1 MMRFIRK
8 EGKVATTEMKSSV
21 SLGVGTFSM
30 DGAVYFQAAGSV
42 TTTGSISSLED
53 STVWPKEKSKMKRLR
68 NMFHKP
74 EHIIHIPTSV
84 RELPSQ
90 ISEKILRP
98 VSFKKIK
105 SWYLR
110 VADLQ
115 MSETSHSAANEFDE
129 VVPNFHH
136 ASVHPPP
143 GVDKDP
149 SEMWVAIDDG
159 SGSYAPIAPYAM
171 DALAKFGR
179 QSAMDQSMWTPDKK
193 TEKLIKAGNCCAW
206 QSCVWQEE
214 GLLVLP
220 PQGFP
225 EENEVMVWSGSFN
238 HGLYGSDLPAVRA
251 SGIVNMSAKSLT
263 TLLLDSTRV
272 KEYNHMALGRTEIMV
287 MPGGLEEDGPF
298 GKSVT
303 KVLRSESK
311 PPLLRKVL
319 QFVSIMQAKELPDGS
334 GYLVVSRAVTQANHG
349 VFDPNILLSEILMG
363 VNVIRKVEG
372 DENRCL
378 MINVNHIRSPMIPMM
393 IAKKIGLSAAV
404 NFINDLRALC

>member
-1 MMRFIRK
+1 MDTAM
-8 EGKVATTEMKSSV
+8 TTKMKSSV
-21 SLGVGTFSM
+21 SLGVGTFST
-30 DGAVYFQAAGSV
+30 DGAVYFRPAGSV
-42 TTTGSISSLED
+42 STTGSISSFED
-53 STVWPKEKSKMKRLR
+53 STVWTKEKSKMKRLR
-68 NMFHKP
+68 NLLHKP
-74 EHIIHIPTSV
+74 ENIVHIPPSV
-84 RELPSQ
+84 RELPHQ
-90 ISEKILRP
+90 ISERISETILSP
-98 VSFKKIK
+98 VSFKRIK

-110 VADLQ
+110 VADLE
-115 MSETSHSAANEFDE
+115 MSETSHSAANRFDE

-136 ASVHPPP
+136 ASADPPP

-159 SGSYAPIAPYAM
+159 GGLHAPIAPYAM

-179 QSAMDQSMWTPDKK
+179 RTAMDESMWTPDKK
-193 TEKLIKAGNCCAW
+193 TEKLINAGNCGAW
-206 QSCVWQEE
+206 QSCVWQDE
-214 GLLVLP
+214 GLLALP

-238 HGLYGSDLPAVRA
+238 HGLYGSELPAVRA
-251 SGIVNMSAKSLT
+251 AGIVNMSAKSLA

-272 KEYNHMALGRTEIMV
+272 KEYNHMALGRTDIMV
-287 MPGGLEEDGPF
+287 MPGDLEEEGPF

-319 QFVSIMQAKELPDGS
+319 QFASIMQAKELPDGS
-334 GYLVVSRAVTQANHG
+334 GYLLVSRAVTQASHG

-378 MINVNHIRSPMIPMM
+378 MINVNHIRSPIPTI

>member
-1 MMRFIRK
+1 MDTAM
-8 EGKVATTEMKSSV
+8 TTKMKASV
-21 SLGVGTFSM
+21 SLGVGTIST
-30 DGAVYFQAAGSV
+30 DGEVYFRPAGSV
-42 TTTGSISSLED
+42 STTGSISSFED
-53 STVWPKEKSKMKRLR
+53 STVWTKQKSKMKRLR
-68 NMFHKP
+68 NLLHTP
-74 EHIIHIPTSV
+74 EKIIHIPPSV
-84 RELPSQ
+84 RELPHQ
-90 ISEKILRP
+90 ISERISETILRP
-98 VSFKKIK
+98 VSFKRIK

-110 VADLQ
+110 VADLD
-115 MSETSHSAANEFDE
+115 MSETSHSAANRFDE

-136 ASVHPPP
+136 ASADPPP

-159 SGSYAPIAPYAM
+159 GGLHAPIAPYAM

-179 QSAMDQSMWTPDKK
+179 RTAMDESMWTPDKK
-193 TEKLIKAGNCCAW
+193 TEKLIHAGNGGAW
-206 QSCVWQEE
+206 QSCAWQDE
-214 GLLVLP
+214 GLLALP

-251 SGIVNMSAKSLT
+251 AGIVNMSAKSLA

-272 KEYNHMALGRTEIMV
+272 KEYNHMALGRTDIMV
-287 MPGGLEEDGPF
+287 MPGDLEEEGPF

-334 GYLVVSRAVTQANHG
+334 GYLLVSRAVTQASHG

-404 NFINDLRALC
+404 NFINDLRKLC